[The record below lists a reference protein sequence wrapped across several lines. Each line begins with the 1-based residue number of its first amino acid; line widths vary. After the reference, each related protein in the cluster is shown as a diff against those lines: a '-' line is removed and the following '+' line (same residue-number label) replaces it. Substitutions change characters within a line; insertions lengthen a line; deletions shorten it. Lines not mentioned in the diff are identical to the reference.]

1 MTWLEVKRL
10 EGLLNPGE
18 KKYFSIQTTQG
29 KVRAKSM
36 KPVPSYFAGASHVQ
50 LQNSTTWGIFL

>member
-18 KKYFSIQTTQG
+18 KKKTSFNTDNSEESQG
-29 KVRAKSM
+29 QINE
-36 KPVPSYFAGASHVQ
+36 ASA
-50 LQNSTTWGIFL
+50 FLFCRSQSCTIAE

>member
-18 KKYFSIQTTQG
+18 KKTSFNTDNSEESQG
-29 KVRAKSM
+29 QINE
-36 KPVPSYFAGASHVQ
+36 ASA
-50 LQNSTTWGIFL
+50 FLFCRSQSCTIAE